1 MLLIS
6 DSNVISVQE
15 NEGDANGGVS
25 LVFVPAF
32 NKNTQVGLKP
42 ASLLKLSCGRDYNV
56 FETVEFILWG
66 CYQ

>member
-32 NKNTQVGLKP
+32 NKNT
-42 ASLLKLSCGRDYNV
+42 
-56 FETVEFILWG
+56 
-66 CYQ
+66 